1 LFVFLQN
8 DDSINVLDS
17 SHRQHNASNSSMSVD
32 SFPYTSML
40 LRSVLTDCEMDDN
53 AQNILEEHVLRVWD
67 RSNGPTPGGGFSPG
81 LRTPIQH
88 RSSGGSR
95 CAGSGASGGPSA
107 RVVSS
112 SSAGS
117 KPFSHRIRDEGVASS
132 YHDDR
137 LHGTIAQ
144 QQQRGGA
151 STHHGHRHQPQSVS
165 SSAMGAKESSSLQR
179 QLRSHVV
186 LSNAD
191 HEFAKRPNARR
202 SLDAVHGG
210 GVVSSASRPTAQ
222 DLQAGHIPEVTS
234 ER

>member
-1 LFVFLQN
+1 
-8 DDSINVLDS
+8 
-17 SHRQHNASNSSMSVD
+17 MSVD
-32 SFPYTSML
+32 SFPFTSML
-40 LRSVLTDCEMDDN
+40 LRSVLTNCEMDDN

-81 LRTPIQH
+81 LRTPIQP
-88 RSSGGSR
+88 RSLGSAR

-107 RVVSS
+107 RGVSA

-117 KPFSHRIRDEGVASS
+117 KPFSHRNRDEGVASS

-137 LHGTIAQ
+137 SHGSLAQ
-144 QQQRGGA
+144 QQQRGAA

-165 SSAMGAKESSSLQR
+165 SATGIKESSSMQR

-191 HEFAKRPNARR
+191 HEFPKRSSARR

-210 GVVSSASRPTAQ
+210 GVSSTCRPMAQ
-222 DLQAGHIPEVTS
+222 DVQAAHIPEVTS